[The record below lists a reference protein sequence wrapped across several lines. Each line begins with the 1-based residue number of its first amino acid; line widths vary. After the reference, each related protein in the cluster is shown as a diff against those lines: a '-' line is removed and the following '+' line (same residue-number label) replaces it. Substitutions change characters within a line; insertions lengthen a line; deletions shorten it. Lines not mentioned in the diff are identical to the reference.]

1 MMARTPAEAFLP
13 GEFLAE
19 ELEARGWTQTEFAE
33 ILGRP
38 YRLVN
43 EIIAGKRGITPET
56 ARGLAAALG
65 TSAELWLNLEASYQ
79 LAQVGDA
86 DADLVARRAK
96 LYELAPVK
104 EMIRRGWLEP
114 SNSIEVMEQRVTRFF
129 EIARVTDTP
138 YFLAAAR
145 KSTPYDAATL
155 PEQVAW
161 LYRARQMARTL
172 EVGRFSPA
180 SLRRA
185 RARLQNCIHV
195 VEETRHVP
203 RILAENGI
211 RFVIVQP
218 LTRTKI
224 DGACFWLDDFSPVV
238 ALSLRY
244 DRIDNFWFVL
254 QHELEHIAQKEDF
267 SLDIDSEN
275 TADAVGRPTFEE
287 EADRNASEH
296 LVPHEKLGSFI
307 ARVRPLY
314 SRNKIEGFARLQGVH
329 PGIVVGQL
337 QHRGEI
343 KYSSLR
349 KLLEPVRSVITAATL
364 TDGWGASLSVLS

>member
-86 DADLVARRAK
+86 GADLVARRAK

-114 SNSIEVMEQRVTRFF
+114 SNNIAVMEQRVTRFF
-129 EIARVTDTP
+129 EIARVADTP
-138 YFLAAAR
+138 SFLAAAR
-145 KSTPYDAATL
+145 KSTPYDATTL

-172 EVGRFSPA
+172 EVGHFSPA

-244 DRIDNFWFVL
+244 NRIDNFWFVL

-275 TADAVGRPTFEE
+275 VARAGGRPTFEE

-296 LVPHEKLGSFI
+296 LIPREKLENFI

-314 SRNKIEGFARLQGVH
+314 YRYKIEGFSRLQGVH

-337 QHRGEI
+337 QHCGEI
-343 KYSSLR
+343 KYSSFR
-349 KLLEPVRSVITAATL
+349 KLLEPVRSVITSATL
-364 TDGWGASLSVLS
+364 TDGWGASLPVLS